1 MLACTMGTL
10 GTHGACIAKVVF
22 FWRLLKRK
30 LCEEVYP
37 LLDRSFS
44 EEVPLVEPPKMGT
57 LGTHGACIRLS
68 SFGGYCR
75 VLLDCLCEEVYPRS
89 DSSSYRIMFYLL
101 HFQNGSDQ
109 TAVQVFKLVRPTPRL
124 SQVHLVANV
133 DISCTE
139 SDLGSGSNLTESC
152 ESGRR
157 ECFIAF
163 HRSTGSAID
172 CLDQDELDITTN
184 NDARSLRISPVYT

>member
-1 MLACTMGTL
+1 MGTL
-10 GTHGACIAKVVF
+10 GTQSGPLLEVINFVKRFMLFWTVLYHVSLNNEHTWDPACIAKVVF

-68 SFGGYCR
+68 SFGGYFR

-89 DSSSYRIMFYLL
+89 DSSSNRIIVLPSSF
-101 HFQNGSDQ
+101 SEW
-109 TAVQVFKLVRPTPRL
+109 
-124 SQVHLVANV
+124 
-133 DISCTE
+133 I
-139 SDLGSGSNLTESC
+139 
-152 ESGRR
+152 
-157 ECFIAF
+157 
-163 HRSTGSAID
+163 
-172 CLDQDELDITTN
+172 
-184 NDARSLRISPVYT
+184 